1 MPRFFKTADVFQA
14 WLAKH
19 SGSESELIVGFYKL
33 GSGRPSMTWSESVD
47 EALCYGWIDGVRA
60 NIDEQSYQIRFT
72 PRKLSS
78 TWSAIN
84 IEKVRALEE
93 QGRLTASGREA
104 FSHRTEAKSR
114 TYSYEQRVEVPLSPE
129 ELAQFRKNRV
139 AWRFFEAQ
147 PPGYRRLII
156 HRIVSAKRPET
167 RQGRFAK
174 LIEASENGMRL

>member
-1 MPRFFKTADVFQA
+1 MPRFFNTADAFRA
-14 WLAKH
+14 WLAKY
-19 SGSESELIVGFYKL
+19 SDSKSELVVGFHKRD
-33 GSGRPSMTWSESVD
+33 SDRPSMTWSESVD

-60 NIDEQSYQIRFT
+60 NIDEDSYQIRFT

-84 IEKVRALEE
+84 IEKVRVLEE
-93 QGRLTASGREA
+93 QGRLTSAGREA

-114 TYSYEQRVEVPLSPE
+114 TYSYEQRVEVPLSLE

-147 PPGYRRLII
+147 PPGYRRLVI

-167 RQGRFAK
+167 RQGRLAK
-174 LIEASENGMRL
+174 LIEASKNGVRL